1 MPDLNDVVPIDE
13 DSFAL
18 LTQGGSKG
26 GKESSGAGLD
36 AKDRM
41 DLLEQRLASAHD
53 PDLAREIAKGAASAL
68 TKAGDPAAQFNFRE
82 ALGLEAVV
90 QIHERPSLNIQDGF
104 VNPAAAGY
112 KPFEFKLLQMQDE
125 IRTVV
130 SAVGRISLPD
140 GTLVGTA
147 VHFAEGR
154 VVTARHVLEEIA
166 TQKKNGRWSF
176 TAPGKTTI
184 DFVGEAD
191 RKSEPGFK
199 IVNVKFCGADR
210 INREIDFA
218 RLDLAVLEIAPIG
231 DAPWP
236 GTVTFDGDEGKVKAK
251 NWVYTIGFPGRP
263 KPWKT
268 KLAPA
273 PGYEV
278 AAVIAKVFDDDFDCK
293 KFAPGRIRKAPGSLD
308 DDKANRWVFVHD
320 CSTLRGNSGSAV
332 VEFATEGARV
342 VGLHFGGLARSAN
355 WAHAFTALKEQMKA
369 QGAKYV

>member
-1 MPDLNDVVPIDE
+1 MLDLDDVVAIDKSSAE
-13 DSFAL
+13 LFKL
-18 LTQGGSKG
+18 GGSAG

-36 AKDRM
+36 LKERM
-41 DLLEQRLASAHD
+41 DLLAQHLASARD
-53 PDLAREIAKGAASAL
+53 PEFAHEIAKGAASAL
-68 TKAGDPAAQFNFRE
+68 AKAGDPAAQFNFRE

-90 QIHERPSLNIQDGF
+90 QIFERPSLNIQDGF

-125 IRTVV
+125 IRAVI
-130 SAVGRISLPD
+130 SAIGRISLPD

-147 VHFAEGR
+147 IHFAQGR

-176 TAPGKTTI
+176 TGPGKTTI
-184 DFVGEAD
+184 DFVGEAGG
-191 RKSEPGFK
+191 KSEPGFK

-210 INREIDFA
+210 INQEIDFA
-218 RLDLAVLEIAPIG
+218 RLDLAVLEIAPIA

-236 GTVTFDGDEGKVKAK
+236 GTVTFDGDEGKVKARS
-251 NWVYTIGFPGRP
+251 WVYTIGFPGRP

-268 KLAPA
+268 KLTPA

-278 AAVIAKVFDDDFDCK
+278 AAVIAKVFDDDFECK
-293 KFAPGRIRKAPGSLD
+293 KFAPGRIRKSPGSLE

-355 WAHAFTALKEQMKA
+355 WAHAFTALKDQMKA

>member
-1 MPDLNDVVPIDE
+1 MLDLDDLVAIDKSSVE
-13 DSFAL
+13 L
-18 LTQGGSKG
+18 LKIGGGAG
-26 GKESSGAGLD
+26 GKESGGAGLD
-36 AKDRM
+36 PKDRM
-41 DLLEQRLASAHD
+41 DLLAQRLASARD
-53 PDLAREIAKGAASAL
+53 PEFAHEIAKGAASAL
-68 TKAGDPAAQFNFRE
+68 AKAGDPAARFNFRE

-90 QIHERPSLNIQDGF
+90 QIYERPSLNIQDGF

-125 IRTVV
+125 IRAVI

-147 VHFAEGR
+147 IHIAQGR

-184 DFVGEAD
+184 DFVGEAGG
-191 RKSEPGFK
+191 KSEPGFK

-218 RLDLAVLEIAPIG
+218 RLDLAVLEIAPITE
-231 DAPWP
+231 APWP
-236 GTVTFDGDEGKVKAK
+236 GTVMFDGDEGKVKARS
-251 NWVYTIGFPGRP
+251 WVYTIGFPGRP

-268 KLAPA
+268 KLTPA

-278 AAVIAKVFDDDFDCK
+278 AAVIAKVFDDDFECK
-293 KFAPGRIRKAPGSLD
+293 KFAPGRIRKSPGSLD
-308 DDKANRWVFVHD
+308 DDKANRWVFAHD

-355 WAHAFTALKEQMKA
+355 WAHAFSALGDQMKA
-369 QGAKYV
+369 QGAKYA